1 VDDAWRMMQQRLDW
15 VFSRRIAFV
24 AGATRWG
31 TALVERA
38 LDAHPEVAAKG
49 EGRIAETIVPLMGQA
64 VGLYRRRLEEAK
76 AECER
81 AGLPFTAPALDA
93 GDGLHLARV
102 AFGLA
107 LARYAGSK
115 PVKCLVERTPEHA
128 FALAELESLAP
139 GAYYVHVVRD
149 GRDEAVAAWDHG
161 LKTEGDAFARRHRSF
176 AEFAETFA
184 GRWTGAM
191 AAARAFGRAHL
202 DHFIEIKSEHLLD
215 RPTPTLSRLC
225 RFLGVD
231 WRESRI
237 APCLEAAADFSS
249 DGAGGF
255 WRERFDDAA
264 RAAFRRQ
271 AGEMLKL
278 FDYAD

>member
-1 VDDAWRMMQQRLDW
+1 MDDAWRTMQQRLDW

-38 LDAHPEVAAKG
+38 LDAHPEIAAKG

-161 LKTEGDAFARRHRSF
+161 LKTEGNAFARRHRSF

-237 APCLEAAADFSS
+237 APCLEAAADFSPG
-249 DGAGGF
+249 GAGGF

>member
-1 VDDAWRMMQQRLDW
+1 VDDAWRIMQQRLDW

-24 AGATRWG
+24 MGATRWG

-38 LDAHPEVAAKG
+38 LDAHPEIAAKG
-49 EGRIAETIVPLMGQA
+49 EGRIAETILPLMGQA
-64 VGLYRRRLEEAK
+64 VGHYRRRLEEAK

-115 PVKCLVERTPEHA
+115 PAKCLVERTPEHA
-128 FALAELESLAP
+128 LALAELESLAP

-149 GRDEAVAAWDHG
+149 GRDEAVAAWDRG
-161 LKTEGDAFARRHRSF
+161 LGTEGNAFARRHPSF
-176 AEFAETFA
+176 ADFAETFA
-184 GRWTGAM
+184 RRWTGAV
-191 AAARAFGRAHL
+191 AAARTFGRAHL

-237 APCLEAAADFSS
+237 APCLEAAGDFSP

-255 WRERFDDAA
+255 WRERFDAAA
-264 RAAFRRQ
+264 RAAFRRH

-278 FDYAD
+278 FDYED